1 METTHETLPPIL
13 TPQHIAD
20 YLSISR
26 FTVYELMRLPAPEGI
41 PNFKPGGDKGRS
53 RRVRREDFLGWLE
66 RKAGAEIELVSD
78 ELGRN

>member
-1 METTHETLPPIL
+1 MSNHETSLPPIL

-53 RRVRREDFLGWLE
+53 KRVRREDFLSWVE
-66 RKAGAEIELVSD
+66 RKAGAEIELVPD
-78 ELGRN
+78 EH